1 MLNFMYTDLPVQFD
15 DDKQFS
21 LVFLYQEI
29 LIKVS
34 FSAHTLL
41 FIVYGAESFN
51 AIYAGE
57 RS

>member
-1 MLNFMYTDLPVQFD
+1 MYTDLPVQFD